1 VVREKKARSYLGRPI
16 NFASMPNSDWS
27 SIEEVDV
34 SVQTVVTI
42 MKRKRKLPIP
52 LVEAYKHALD
62 TSARELTRRFYEQL
76 TARCPDA
83 LDYFMD

>member
-1 VVREKKARSYLGRPI
+1 MA
-16 NFASMPNSDWS
+16 NSDWS
-27 SIEEVDV
+27 SVEEVDE
-34 SVQTVVTI
+34 SVKAIVTI
-42 MKRKRKLPIP
+42 MKRKRKLPTP

-76 TARCPDA
+76 TTRCPEA